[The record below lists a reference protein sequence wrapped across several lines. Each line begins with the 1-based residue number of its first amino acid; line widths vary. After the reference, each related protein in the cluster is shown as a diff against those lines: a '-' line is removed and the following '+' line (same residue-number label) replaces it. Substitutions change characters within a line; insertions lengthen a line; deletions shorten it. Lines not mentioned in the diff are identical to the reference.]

1 MPGLGSCTTDLNVV
15 MMVDVLLEPGEL
27 VLAADSPL
35 ETGRVER
42 AVDEPRETLSPADAV
57 VERYPVVNLWGVPR
71 VDAAPATAA
80 WAEML
85 VAIAAMEGV
94 ADPSGEPAAHDADMT
109 EAQRR
114 AEIDRMMRDLDV
126 WERSPEGRRR
136 LGVLA
141 SPPRP
146 PPVEVRAKG
155 RRRR

>member
-1 MPGLGSCTTDLNVV
+1 
-15 MMVDVLLEPGEL
+15 MVDVLLEPGEL
-27 VLAADSPL
+27 VLASDSPL

-57 VERYPVVNLWGVPR
+57 VERHPVVNLWSEPR

-94 ADPSGEPAAHDADMT
+94 VDPSGVPATAPQFYPADMT

-114 AEIDRMMRDLDV
+114 AELDRIFRDLDV
-126 WERSPEGRRR
+126 LERSPEGRRR
-136 LGVLA
+136 LGVQA

>member
-1 MPGLGSCTTDLNVV
+1 MTELKGGKATLESCRIFRVFSSKRFREAFT
-15 MMVDVLLEPGEL
+15 
-27 VLAADSPL
+27 DSPQDVIDFFAEAL
-35 ETGRVER
+35 
-42 AVDEPRETLSPADAV
+42 
-57 VERYPVVNLWGVPR
+57 
-71 VDAAPATAA
+71 DAAGNKFSESQQKQI
-80 WAEML
+80 AEWTGL
-85 VAIAAMEGV
+85 TI
-94 ADPSGEPAAHDADMT
+94 DPDGMT

-136 LGVLA
+136 LGVQA

>member
-27 VLAADSPL
+27 VLAADSP
-35 ETGRVER
+35 V
-42 AVDEPRETLSPADAV
+42 
-57 VERYPVVNLWGVPR
+57 
-71 VDAAPATAA
+71 
-80 WAEML
+80 
-85 VAIAAMEGV
+85 
-94 ADPSGEPAAHDADMT
+94 DPSGVPAAHDADMT

-136 LGVLA
+136 LGVQA